1 MPYVSNRNH
10 QIHYTVEGTGPLL
23 ILQHGLFCNARDW
36 KQAGY
41 AESLAVSFTVA
52 CVDSLGHGESDKPT
66 RGESYHQ
73 SQRAGDIV
81 AVIDALGHDKAHVLG
96 YSMGGWIAVG
106 MAKYFPE
113 RLASLTIAGW
123 DCVNGVDTLA
133 RSLNIESVSFEFLSE
148 MAMFLAPE
156 LLAWVTPE
164 IEPALE
170 VCFEAL
176 DDLEGAADAV
186 CGLDVPVLL
195 WNGNE
200 DAYHDPMKIFAEAN
214 NLEFLSTP
222 GDHLGA
228 LISDDLSKVRAI
240 RMFLQG

>member
-1 MPYVSNRNH
+1 MLN
-10 QIHYTVEGTGPLL
+10 PL
-23 ILQHGLFCNARDW
+23 ADP
-36 KQAGY
+36 
-41 AESLAVSFTVA
+41 FTVA

-66 RGESYHQ
+66 RGESYDQ

-81 AVIDALGHDKAHVLG
+81 AVINDLGHETAHVLG

-113 RLASLTIAGW
+113 RLASLTVAGW

-133 RSLNIESVSFEFLSE
+133 RSLNIGSVSFEFLSE
-148 MAMFLAPE
+148 MAMLLAPE

-195 WNGNE
+195 WNGIE
-200 DAYHDPMKIFAEAN
+200 DAYHDPMRISAKVN
-214 NLEFLSTP
+214 NLKFLSTP

-228 LISDDLSKVRAI
+228 LIDGDHSKVREI
-240 RMFLQG
+240 RMSLQG